1 MKTSFS
7 ITLKL
12 LLFILPLVC
21 LPTVIVGYLSYD
33 ASVDRVARLS
43 REEQMLRAEAAAK
56 EINWIFQTCGMDLET
71 ITRFPMIH
79 EYCAKRKSQEQV
91 EALLRDY
98 VFRSQYYDEI
108 RLFDHHGDELLSVRQ
123 VGEAEGLPTHKG
135 MASLATVRWTS
146 EKKMNISEITYSPL
160 RDLGKVAG

>member
-43 REEQMLRAEAAAK
+43 REEQMLRAEAAAN

-71 ITRFPMIH
+71 IARLPMIQ
-79 EYCAKRKSQEQV
+79 EFCAKKKSEEQV
-91 EALLRDY
+91 EAILRDY
-98 VFRSQYYDEI
+98 ILRSQYYERD
-108 RLFDHHGDELLSVRQ
+108 
-123 VGEAEGLPTHKG
+123 P
-135 MASLATVRWTS
+135 
-146 EKKMNISEITYSPL
+146 PL
-160 RDLGKVAG
+160 RLSRR